1 MTGKPVIPR
10 ERAKLDAEDAAL
22 FYLHEGGDSIASRF
36 VDALES
42 AFHHLSKYPGAGSI
56 RLANEIGIP
65 ELRSWPLQSYPFLV
79 FYRECDGH
87 IDVLRVLNSY
97 RDIPAWMSV

>member
-10 ERAKLDAEDAAL
+10 ERAKLDAEEAVL
-22 FYLHEGGDSIASRF
+22 FYLQEGGASVASRF

-42 AFHHLSKYPGAGSI
+42 AFHHLSKYPGTGSI
-56 RLANEIGIP
+56 KLANELGIP
-65 ELRSWPLQSYPFLV
+65 GLRSWPLKIYPFLV